1 MSMLIYT
8 IVILCILIFVHELGH
23 FGAAKLLKVRVNE
36 FAIGMGPAF
45 FKRQYGET
53 KYSLRIFPIGGF
65 CALEGEDETSGDE
78 RSFGSKPVWIRAV
91 ILAAGSFMNVA
102 LAVIVLSAIIF
113 YAGTSVTTII
123 GEVRPDSPAQAA
135 GLAAGDKIMMID
147 GVETE
152 QWGDV
157 VRQISGT
164 EQNKLSIEVIRGGN
178 ELLIDTNV
186 TIAEDGRR
194 IIGITPKVARNPLT
208 ALVLGAQASYDMLR
222 NMLIILGQ
230 LFTGNVPASDLTG
243 PVGIAYIVDDTAK
256 SGMRPLLYLVALIS
270 LNLAIVNLLP
280 FPALDGGRLLF
291 LFIRKITGKAIT
303 DAVEA
308 RFHLVGLVML
318 LALMVFV
325 TWNDIDKLIRGVLW

>member
-1 MSMLIYT
+1 MMIVYT

-23 FGAAKLLKVRVNE
+23 FGAAKLLRVRVYE

-45 FKRQYGET
+45 LKRQYGET
-53 KYSLRIFPIGGF
+53 KYSLRVFPIGGF
-65 CALEGEDETSGDE
+65 CALGEDEAAEDE
-78 RSFGSKPVWIRAV
+78 RSFGSKPTWVRAV
-91 ILAAGSFMNVA
+91 ILAAGSLMNVA
-102 LAVIVLSAIIF
+102 LAVIVMSAIIF
-113 YAGTSVTTII
+113 YAGTAVTTVISD
-123 GEVRPDSPAQAA
+123 VRAESPAYSA
-135 GLAAGDKIMMID
+135 GILPGDKITAID
-147 GVETE
+147 GVKIE

-164 EQNKLSIEVIRGGN
+164 EANKLSVEVMRGGS
-178 ELLIDTNV
+178 LLVIDTSV
-186 TIAEDGRR
+186 VIAEDGRK
-194 IIGITPKVARNPLT
+194 IIGITPKVTRNPLT
-208 ALVLGAQASYDMLR
+208 ALVLGTQASYDMLR
-222 NMLIILGQ
+222 NMIAILGQ

-256 SGMRPLLYLVALIS
+256 AGMRPLLYLVALIS

-291 LFIRKITGKAIT
+291 LLIRKVTGKAIT
-303 DAVEA
+303 DTVEA
-308 RFHLVGLVML
+308 RFHLVGMVML